1 MARLPNRGTVRLYP
15 RLLMYL
21 CDIPEARAV
30 FGRLLY
36 VLPSCHFAAVD
47 DTTTG
52 TTLHESYF
60 LSEDGVPRKST
71 VGTFRASAPCVTS
84 SPHLREHLAADQD
97 ALLQA
102 TYLPYTKVRL
112 PSPLTLSH
120 VPLTLPHH
128 SLDPT
133 FPAIYV
139 GQIALEDPAN
149 RILIGSPAGSVLYA
163 PDPMHVVRGLGVMI
177 KMLLQRRISRVP
189 RLKCSYEHG
198 IQSNLR
204 TCWV

>member
-1 MARLPNRGTVRLYP
+1 MVGVAAQSRLGSVGCMP
-15 RLLMYL
+15 RTQS
-21 CDIPEARAV
+21 I
-30 FGRLLY
+30 
-36 VLPSCHFAAVD
+36 AAVD

-102 TYLPYTKVRL
+102 TYLPYTKVRF

-133 FPAIYV
+133 FPSIM
-139 GQIALEDPAN
+139 L
-149 RILIGSPAGSVLYA
+149 
-163 PDPMHVVRGLGVMI
+163 VRL
-177 KMLLQRRISRVP
+177 P
-189 RLKCSYEHG
+189 
-198 IQSNLR
+198 
-204 TCWV
+204 